1 MHLQPMVACL
11 RHHWFRFRL
20 CEKAEG
26 DLSAAMVAV
35 AWLPDGQLQAL
46 SLSATG
52 PDGEHLL

>member
-11 RHHWFRFRL
+11 RHHWFRRL
-20 CEKAEG
+20 CEMAEA

-35 AWLPDGQLQAL
+35 AWLPDGQQAL

-52 PDGEHLL
+52 PDNEHLL